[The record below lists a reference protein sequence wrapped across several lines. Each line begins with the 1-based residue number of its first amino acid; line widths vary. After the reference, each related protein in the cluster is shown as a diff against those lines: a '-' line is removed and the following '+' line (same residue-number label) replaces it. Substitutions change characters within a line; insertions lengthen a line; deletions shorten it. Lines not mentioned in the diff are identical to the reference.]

1 MGVVGVAIAGIAFSA
16 AVVFGIAGIAG
27 LYRFPDPYARLQASS
42 LCGTTA
48 VFSIFVGCLALA
60 TSLAIAARLVVII
73 MFFLISSPTGGHIVA
88 KFAWNSGIDPWRPE
102 RAGPA
107 PRRWRKPR

>member
-1 MGVVGVAIAGIAFSA
+1 MGIVGEFIALIAFIAAAIFGTAGI
-16 AVVFGIAGIAG
+16 VG

-48 VFSIFVGCLALA
+48 VFSIFIGCLALA
-60 TSLAIAARLVVII
+60 SSLAIAARLLVII

-102 RAGPA
+102 RTER
-107 PRRWRKPR
+107 PRRRWWKRA

>member
-1 MGVVGVAIAGIAFSA
+1 MGTVGEIIAFVAFSA

-48 VFSIFVGCLALA
+48 VFSIFIACLALA
-60 TSLAIAARLVVII
+60 SSLAIAARLVVII
-73 MFFLISSPTGGHIVA
+73 LFFLISSPTGGHIVA

-102 RAGPA
+102 KAERP
-107 PRRWRKPR
+107 PRRWRKRR